1 MKKILLLSIFS
12 LSLFASQDPIK
23 NGSEAIDAYL
33 SKYFFMNSLDKFK
46 DIKDIEKEYKVD
58 LEIKEQN
65 NTSCI
70 EAKSLDKNNKI
81 KVLSFNYKIDK
92 TIRIAPCF
100 SYFYQPEI
108 VKPGEWAVPSNP
120 NRDKHFLI
128 SKKVS
133 KTNSKVLNFEEIA
146 EKANDKYLSLE
157 ELKEWN
163 DYLIKKEKGEFIE
176 NKTIVEMNFKNLN
189 KSKKEQLKKYKKG
202 EYYENK

>member
-23 NGSEAIDAYL
+23 NGSEAIDTYL

-46 DIKDIEKEYKVD
+46 DIKDIEKFYKVD
-58 LEIKEQN
+58 LEIKEQD

-70 EAKSLDKNNKI
+70 EAKSLDKNNNI

-100 SYFYQPEI
+100 TYYFMPEI
-108 VKPGEWAVPSNP
+108 VEPGKWAVPSNP

-128 SKKVS
+128 SKNIS

-146 EKANDKYLSLE
+146 KKANDTYLSLE

-176 NKTIVEMNFKNLN
+176 NKAIVEMNFNNLN
-189 KSKKEQLKKYKKG
+189 ESKKEQIKKYKG